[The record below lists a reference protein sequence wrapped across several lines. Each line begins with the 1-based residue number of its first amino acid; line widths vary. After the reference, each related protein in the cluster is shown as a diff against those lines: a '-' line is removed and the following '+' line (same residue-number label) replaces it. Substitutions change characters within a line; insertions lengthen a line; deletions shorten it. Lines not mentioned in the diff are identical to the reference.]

1 MRDQSTGLLGYFTR
15 HNTAASFVMVVM
27 LVLGIVATGKIRSQ
41 FFPDVVID
49 TVTVTVD
56 WDGAGPEELDRSVVA
71 LLEPALQGVEGVTD
85 SSAVSK
91 DGSTTVTL
99 VLEPGWDMARATEEV
114 KAAVDSVKTLPD
126 STEEPVVRRG
136 AWRDKV
142 TEVVLWGPIAP
153 DQLGRIGDEFVS
165 RLYREG
171 ITRTSISGVA
181 APQIEVNVP
190 EVSRIRHDISMEEV
204 AAAISRQ
211 VETRPAGEVA
221 GGSVRLRAGDE
232 TRDADAIRNLVVRV
246 NPDGSKLYLRNVG
259 RVSVTGADAGRA
271 YFVGDM
277 PAVLI
282 RVDRSAEGDAIGMEA
297 TVRAL
302 AGELVDELPAGVEIQ
317 LINTRAK
324 DITDRLDILIENG
337 LTGLALVLVTLF
349 LFLSAR
355 TAFWVAMGIPVSML
369 AAIAVMYAA
378 GLTINMMSL
387 FALIIT
393 LGIVVDD
400 AIVVAEHAD
409 FRHRK
414 LGEAPGLAPVNAI
427 RRMLGPVFASTITT
441 VLAFVGLLF
450 VGGGFG
456 RLIADIPFVVAAVL
470 IASLIESFV
479 ILPNHMRHALEAGT
493 RRRWYDWPSSQF
505 NRFFAWMT
513 ETLFAPFMFWVIR
526 LRYAVISAM
535 LLLLA
540 VSFSTVLRGEVPW
553 AFFTAP
559 ERSSVTGNF
568 AFLPG
573 ATREDARAM
582 AQELDR
588 AVAAVALEMPG
599 VDGGSPIVHSLTQV
613 GGTAGKG
620 IPGEATLDPDA
631 LGSIDI
637 GLVGSDERDFSAQ
650 EFVRALQQEVTR
662 PAGLALLSFRSQG
675 AGPGGDSLAVN
686 FYGPDSFVLKAAA
699 GELVAALGDYPE
711 VTGLQD
717 SLPMG
722 KEDMVLKLTPLGEAL
737 GFTTEAIGAELFS
750 RLNGITAAEF
760 PAGTRT
766 TEITVRLPETE
777 QQGDFLQSTRMRTP
791 AGEWVPLG
799 EIVSTSSSPA
809 FSTVNRE
816 NGRRLVT
823 VTGSLAEDSP
833 ERAAEIGAALR
844 EEILPEIAERY
855 TLDWELGGLSM
866 QEDAFLDEAM
876 MGFLL
881 CILGIYL
888 VLGWA
893 FGSWFQPM
901 IVLAVIPFG
910 LIGTIWGHAQF
921 GLAMSLFTIIG
932 LIGMSGI
939 IINDAIVLVT
949 TVQDYARR
957 MAIVPAA
964 VAGAK
969 DRLRPILLTT
979 LTTVLGLAPL
989 MFEESRQSLF
999 LKPTVVTLVYGLS
1012 VGFFIVL
1019 LLVPTLLVVQ
1029 ADAARAL
1036 RSLRRM
1042 ASPRNASGPARWL
1055 TVLAGMAIVGCNVM
1069 LFWPGS
1075 TGLLAPRLLVV
1086 FGADLSPV
1094 PAAILL
1100 SAGISA
1106 AIGTI
1111 YVGIG
1116 RLAVGGT
1123 KASRVTGAQGRSA

>member
-1 MRDQSTGLLGYFTR
+1 MARQSSGLLGYFSH
-15 HNTAASFVMVVM
+15 HNTAAAFVMVVM
-27 LVLGIVATGKIRSQ
+27 VVLGLVATAKIRSQ

-49 TVTVTVD
+49 TITVTVN

-71 LLEPALQGVEGVTD
+71 LLEPALKGVEGVTD
-85 SSAVSK
+85 STAVSK

-136 AWRDKV
+136 DWRDKV
-142 TEVVLWGPIAP
+142 TEVVISGIIAP

-171 ITRTSISGVA
+171 ITRTEITGVA
-181 APQIEVNVP
+181 APQIDVAVP
-190 EVSRIRHDISMEEV
+190 EVSRIRHDISLQEV
-204 AAAISRQ
+204 AEAIARE
-211 VETRPAGEVA
+211 VDTRPAGEVA

-246 NPDGSKLYLRNVG
+246 NPDGSKVYVRNLG
-259 RVSVTGADAGRA
+259 QVSVRGADDGRA
-271 YFVGDM
+271 YFVGED

-282 RVDRSAEGDAIGMEA
+282 RVDRSAEGDAIRMEA

-302 AGELVDELPAGVEIQ
+302 ADELRAELPEGVEIS
-317 LINTRAK
+317 LINSRAQ
-324 DITDRLDILIENG
+324 DITDRLDILIQNG
-337 LTGLALVLVTLF
+337 LSGLVLVLITLF
-349 LFLSAR
+349 LFLSVR

-369 AAIAVMYAA
+369 AAIAIMYAA

-387 FALIIT
+387 FGLIIT

-409 FRHRK
+409 YRHRR
-414 LGEAPGLAPVNAI
+414 LGESPDLAPVNAV
-427 RRMLGPVFASTITT
+427 RRMIGPVFSSTVTT
-441 VLAFVGLLF
+441 ILAFVGLF
-450 VGGGFG
+450 FIGGGFG
-456 RLIADIPFVVAAVL
+456 QLIADIPIVVAAVL
-470 IASLIESFV
+470 IASLIESFI

-493 RRRWYDWPSSQF
+493 KQRWFDWPSTQF
-505 NRFFAWMT
+505 NRGFAWMVDV
-513 ETLFAPFMFWVIR
+513 LFAPLMRLVIR
-526 LRYAVISAM
+526 LRYLVVSAM

-540 VSFSTVLRGEVPW
+540 IAFSTYLRGDVAW

-559 ERSSVTGNF
+559 ERGSVTGNF

-582 AQELDR
+582 ARELDR
-588 AVAAVALEMPG
+588 AVAAVAVQLPAR
-599 VDGGSPIVHSLTQV
+599 DGASPVVHSLTQI
-613 GGTAGKG
+613 GGTSGKG
-620 IPGEATLDPDA
+620 IPGESTLDPDA

-637 GLVGSDERDFSAQ
+637 GLVGADERDFSAL
-650 EFVRALQQEVTR
+650 EFVRALQQEVAR

-675 AGPGGDSLAVN
+675 VGPGGDSLAVN
-686 FYGPDSFVLKAAA
+686 FFGPDSFALKAAA
-699 GELVAALGDYPE
+699 EELVAALGQYPE
-711 VTGLQD
+711 VTGLED

-722 KEDMVLKLTPLGEAL
+722 KEDMVLRLTPQGEAL
-737 GFTTEAIGAELFS
+737 GFTTEVIGVELFS

-777 QQGDFLQSTRMRTP
+777 QKGDFLETARMRTQT
-791 AGEWVPLG
+791 GEWVPLG
-799 EIVSTSSSPA
+799 EIVETTSSPA

-823 VTGSLAEDSP
+823 VTGSLAEDNP
-833 ERAAEIGAALR
+833 ERASEIAAALR
-844 EEILPEIAERY
+844 DEILPAIAERHN
-855 TLDWELGGLSM
+855 LAWELGGLSV
-866 QEDAFLDEAM
+866 QEEDFLSEALI
-876 MGFLL
+876 GFLL

-888 VLGWA
+888 VLGWV
-893 FGSWFQPM
+893 FGSWFRPL

-921 GLAMSLFTIIG
+921 GLAMSLFTVIG

-939 IINDAIVLVT
+939 VINDAIVLVT
-949 TVQDYARR
+949 TVQDYASR
-957 MAIVPAA
+957 MAIVSAA
-964 VAGAK
+964 VEGTK

-1012 VGFFIVL
+1012 VGFLIVL
-1019 LLVPTLLVVQ
+1019 LMVPALMVIQ
-1029 ADAARAL
+1029 ADAARSL
-1036 RSLRRM
+1036 RSLRRVLFGGH
-1042 ASPRNASGPARWL
+1042 ANAAVRGGAA
-1055 TVLAGMAIVGCNVM
+1055 LAAAMIVIVNAL
-1069 LFWPGS
+1069 LFWPGFGEYLAARLI
-1075 TGLLAPRLLVV
+1075 TGTGVDVLAGQVV
-1086 FGADLSPV
+1086 FVLSI
-1094 PAAILL
+1094 AFSLAIGMAFAIL
-1100 SAGISA
+1100 ARMP
-1106 AIGTI
+1106 T
-1111 YVGIG
+1111 V
-1116 RLAVGGT
+1116 
-1123 KASRVTGAQGRSA
+1123 KAK

>member
-1 MRDQSTGLLGYFTR
+1 MDAQANGLLGYFTR
-15 HNTAASFVMVVM
+15 HRTAASFVMVVM
-27 LVLGIVATGKIRSQ
+27 LVLGLVATTKIRSQ

-49 TVTVTVD
+49 TVTVTVA
-56 WDGAGPEELDRSVVA
+56 WDGAGPEELDRAVVA

-85 SSAVSK
+85 STAVSK

-114 KAAVDSVKTLPD
+114 KAAVDSVKSLPE
-126 STEEPVVRRG
+126 SIEAPVVRRG

-142 TEVVLWGPIAP
+142 TEVIISGPIGP
-153 DQLGRIGDEFVS
+153 DQLGRIGDDFVS

-171 ITRTSISGVA
+171 ITRTAITGVA
-181 APQIEVNVP
+181 APQIDVLVP
-190 EVSRIRHDISMEEV
+190 EVARIRHDASLAEIAEAIGREV
-204 AAAISRQ
+204 D
-211 VETRPAGEVA
+211 TRPAGEVA
-221 GGSVRLRAGDE
+221 GGAVRLRAGGE

-246 NPDGSKLYLRNVG
+246 NPDGSKLYVRNVA
-259 RVSVTGADAGRA
+259 RVNVTDADADRA
-271 YFVGDM
+271 YFVAGQ
-277 PAVLI
+277 PAMLI
-282 RVDRSAEGDAIGMEA
+282 RVDRSAEGDAIKMEA
-297 TVRAL
+297 TVRQL
-302 AGELVDELPAGVEIQ
+302 AEELRPELPEGVAID
-317 LINTRAK
+317 LINTRAQ

-337 LTGLALVLVTLF
+337 LSGLVLVLITLF

-369 AAIAVMYAA
+369 AAVGVMYAA

-414 LGEAPGLAPVNAI
+414 LGESPDMAAVGAV
-427 RRMLGPVFASTITT
+427 RRMLGPVFSSTITT

-456 RLIADIPFVVAAVL
+456 RLIADIPFVVSAVL
-470 IASLIESFV
+470 VASLIESFL
-479 ILPNHMRHALEAGT
+479 ILPNHMRHALAAGT
-493 RRRWYDWPSSQF
+493 KRRWYDWPSTQF
-505 NRFFAWMT
+505 NRGFTWVA
-513 ETLFAPFMFWVIR
+513 ETLFAPFMHWVVR
-526 LRYAVISAM
+526 LRYLVVSAM

-559 ERSSVTGNF
+559 ERGSVTGNF

-573 ATREDARAM
+573 ATRDDAQALAR
-582 AQELDR
+582 ELDR
-588 AVAAVALEMPG
+588 AVAAVAEKFET
-599 VDGGSPIVHSLTQV
+599 DGDVSAVVHSVTQV

-620 IPGEATLDPDA
+620 IPGESTLDPDA

-637 GLVGSDERDFSAQ
+637 GLVGADQREFSAQ
-650 EFVRALQQEVTR
+650 DFVRALQQEVVR

-686 FYGPDSFVLKAAA
+686 FYGPDSFVLKSAADD
-699 GELVAALGDYPE
+699 LIAALGQYPE

-722 KEDMVLKLTPLGEAL
+722 KEDMVLELTPLGEAL
-737 GFTTEAIGAELFS
+737 GFTTEAIGAELFG

-760 PAGTRT
+760 PAGSRT
-766 TEITVRLPETE
+766 TSITVRLPESE
-777 QQGDFLQSTRMRTP
+777 QAGDFLQATRMRSP
-791 AGEWVPLG
+791 SGEWVPLG
-799 EIVSTSSSPA
+799 AIVSTTSTPA

-823 VTGSLAEDSP
+823 VTGSLAEDNP
-833 ERAAEIGAALR
+833 ERAGEISAALR
-844 EEILPEIAERY
+844 SEILPAIAERH
-855 TLDWELGGLSM
+855 TLDWELGGLSV
-866 QEDAFLDEAM
+866 QQDDFLDEAM
-876 MGFLL
+876 VGFLL

-888 VLGWA
+888 VLGWV
-893 FGSWFQPM
+893 FGSWFHPF

-949 TVQDYARR
+949 TVQDHARR
-957 MAIVPAA
+957 MAIGPAA
-964 VAGAK
+964 IAGAK

-1019 LLVPTLLVVQ
+1019 LMVPALMVIQADIARATSTLRRVLSGSRVAGGIRGLATVACVTIIVVNLGLILPGVGQDRAVQ
-1029 ADAARAL
+1029 AFRAL
-1036 RSLRRM
+1036 
-1042 ASPRNASGPARWL
+1042 SG
-1055 TVLAGMAIVGCNVM
+1055 
-1069 LFWPGS
+1069 
-1075 TGLLAPRLLVV
+1075 
-1086 FGADLSPV
+1086 DLSP
-1094 PAAILL
+1094 
-1100 SAGISA
+1100 
-1106 AIGTI
+1106 
-1111 YVGIG
+1111 
-1116 RLAVGGT
+1116 RLATLALGI
-1123 KASRVTGAQGRSA
+1123 VTSTVIAMVFVTIAHLSTRRRKT